1 MGLDVNGINFLLH
14 AQRQGVSFVTTATIG
29 RQMLLLS
36 RTELK
41 KWLRQFRFDIADE
54 QVNHAFDHFGNY
66 AEGFI
71 EFLGAEEIVS
81 FDASNYENASIV
93 HDFNYPISDEFKNRF
108 SVVLDG
114 GTLEHIFNFPT
125 AIKNCMEMLA
135 VGGHFLAITPANNHL
150 GHGFFQFSPELFFRI
165 FSEQNGFEL
174 QQLMIFEET
183 DGSQWYEVSDP
194 VVVKERVTLINS
206 HPTMLLIIAK
216 KVKTVEIFSS
226 MPQQSDYQ
234 AVWNHGDGLNLTPG
248 KRRFANL
255 PFRNIIRLPLDL
267 FRRTKLSIGRRF
279 GVLHNRKRH
288 FKKINIP

>member
-14 AQRQGVSFVTTATIG
+14 ARRQGVSFRSTATIG
-29 RQMLLLS
+29 RQQLLLGE
-36 RTELK
+36 TDLK
-41 KWLRQFRFDIADE
+41 KCLRQFRFEIGVED
-54 QVNHAFDHFGNY
+54 VNHTFFGRENY

-71 EFLGAEEIVS
+71 QFLGAEEVVS
-81 FDASNYENASIV
+81 FDASDYENASIV
-93 HDFNYPISDEFKNRF
+93 HDFNFPIPDEFKDRF

-125 AIKNCMEMLA
+125 AIKNSMEMLS

-165 FSEQNGFEL
+165 FSEQNGFDL

-183 DGSQWYEVSDP
+183 PGSPWYEVSDP
-194 VVVKERVTLINS
+194 MVVKERVTLINS

-216 KVKTVEIFSS
+216 KIKTVEIFSS
-226 MPQQSDYQ
+226 MPQQSDYE
-234 AVWNHGDGLNLTPG
+234 AVWNQVDGLDLTPG

-255 PFRNIIRLPLDL
+255 PFRNIIRLPLDF
-267 FRRTKLSIGRRF
+267 FRLIKRSVDRRF
-279 GVLHNRKRH
+279 GALHNRTKH
-288 FKKINIP
+288 FRKINNP